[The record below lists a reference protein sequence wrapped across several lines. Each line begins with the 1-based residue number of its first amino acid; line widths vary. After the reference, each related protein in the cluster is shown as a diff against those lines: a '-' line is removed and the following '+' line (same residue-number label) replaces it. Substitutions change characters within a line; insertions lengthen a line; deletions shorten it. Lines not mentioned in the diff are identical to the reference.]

1 MSILTA
7 MAAVMLYKYGGK
19 DDVWGHP
26 METKIVDDAEVK
38 DHLKDGWSSHPLDAV
53 DAEADRIE
61 QEEAEEREAIILAE
75 EERKR
80 KEGEELLR
88 QQELDAQREQ
98 DERERIQAENKGLKA
113 TQKKAKQE
121 AADKA
126 SGEGSN

>member
-1 MSILTA
+1 MTILAAMS
-7 MAAVMLYKYGGK
+7 AVMLYKYGGK
-19 DDVWGHP
+19 DNVWGHP
-26 METKIVDDAEVK
+26 MEITTVDDAEVK
-38 DHLKDGWSSHPLDAV
+38 SHVAKGWSEHPLDAV

-61 QEEAEEREAIILAE
+61 KEEAEEAEAVRLAE

-98 DERERIQAENKGLKA
+98 DERERIEAENKGLKA